1 MWCLCDYPVRTL
13 QLWASA
19 AWGLG
24 CQWTGNAWAA
34 SLTAKADATWR
45 TWTANSHGNSSL
57 RETGDHRDEEIRQ
70 RDRSVL
76 CMIGS
81 FFFFPSWAQ
90 TLLCRCIL
98 VERHF
103 LYLLCISVF
112 RHLTNTIVRFTTG
125 YPEVT
130 VGLTAHRID
139 RASCFTFTL
148 RIEFIGILNF
158 AGCLHGDVW
167 KKKKRGKSWAF
178 KAFSYYKPH

>member
-1 MWCLCDYPVRTL
+1 MPELHHWQPKQMPHEEPGQQTVTETL
-13 QLWASA
+13 LWERREITEMRKEGKEIGKKKKKSQWISA
-19 AWGLG
+19 
-24 CQWTGNAWAA
+24 
-34 SLTAKADATWR
+34 
-45 TWTANSHGNSSL
+45 
-57 RETGDHRDEEIRQ
+57 
-70 RDRSVL
+70 L

-125 YPEVT
+125 YPEVKVT
-130 VGLTAHRID
+130 AGLTAHRMD

-148 RIEFIGILNF
+148 WIEFIGILNY
-158 AGCLHGDVW
+158 AGCLHGDVGGG
-167 KKKKRGKSWAF
+167 GKSWAF
-178 KAFSYYKPH
+178 KAFSYYKPHSATNTNTHKSVFLSLSPLT